1 MRRTKIVCTIGPA
14 SEDLDTI
21 KEFIRRGMD
30 VARLN
35 FSHGTHL
42 EHEERIRKIK
52 EASRLLHKRVGI
64 LVDTRGPEIRIKAFR
79 GGKVELQEGE
89 RFTLTTKEVDG
100 DSRRVS
106 ITYQGLPGDVRPGT
120 RILLDDG
127 LIELRVEKITSTEI
141 ETLVIHGGTI
151 SSYKGINVPGVY
163 INLPVLTAADEEDIA
178 FALQQDIDFIAASFI
193 RRAADVLA
201 IRRLL
206 EKSSSTVKLIA
217 KIENAEGVK
226 NFHEILQV
234 ADGIMVARGDLGV
247 EIPAEDVPLVQKKII
262 AACNRAGKPVIT
274 ATQMLDSMIR
284 HPRPTR
290 AEASDVANAIFD
302 GTDAVMLSG
311 ETASGAFPAE
321 AVETMARI
329 AARTEKALEYRAI
342 LEKLE
347 PALQNSVTDAI
358 SYATCRAAQDLG
370 VAAIISATHSG
381 HTARM
386 VSKYKPKAPIIA
398 VTPSAKVA
406 SALTLTWGVYP
417 LLCPPTSTTDE
428 TFNTSIKVALEAGLI
443 QSGDLVILTAGVP
456 VGVPGTTNF
465 MRIDTVGEVIIQGQG
480 IGKTAVTGVVHL
492 ALTPEEA
499 LDMEEGQILVS
510 NSTDKDFVPAMEKAA
525 AIITEAGGLT
535 SHAAIVGLSL
545 GKPVIVGATGAV
557 RKLSTGLLVTVDA
570 VRGLI
575 YRGRARVN

>member
-1 MRRTKIVCTIGPA
+1 M
-14 SEDLDTI
+14 
-21 KEFIRRGMD
+21 
-30 VARLN
+30 
-35 FSHGTHL
+35 
-42 EHEERIRKIK
+42 
-52 EASRLLHKRVGI
+52 
-64 LVDTRGPEIRIKAFR
+64 
-79 GGKVELQEGE
+79 
-89 RFTLTTKEVDG
+89 
-100 DSRRVS
+100 
-106 ITYQGLPGDVRPGT
+106 
-120 RILLDDG
+120 
-127 LIELRVEKITSTEI
+127 
-141 ETLVIHGGTI
+141 
-151 SSYKGINVPGVY
+151 
-163 INLPVLTAADEEDIA
+163 
-178 FALQQDIDFIAASFI
+178 
-193 RRAADVLA
+193 
-201 IRRLL
+201 
-206 EKSSSTVKLIA
+206 
-217 KIENAEGVK
+217 
-226 NFHEILQV
+226 
-234 ADGIMVARGDLGV
+234 
-247 EIPAEDVPLVQKKII
+247 
-262 AACNRAGKPVIT
+262 
-274 ATQMLDSMIR
+274 
-284 HPRPTR
+284 
-290 AEASDVANAIFD
+290 ANAIFD

-465 MRIDTVGEVIIQGQG
+465 MRIDTVGEVIISGQG
-480 IGKTAVTGVVHL
+480 IGKTAVTGVVHV

-499 LDMEEGQILVS
+499 LDMEDGQILVS
-510 NSTDKDFVPAMEKAA
+510 TSTDKDFVPAMEKAA
-525 AIITEAGGLT
+525 AIITETGGLT
-535 SHAAIVGLSL
+535 SHAAIVGLNL
-545 GKPVIVGATGAV
+545 GKPVIVGAAGAT
-557 RKLSTGLLVTVDA
+557 RKLATGLLVTVDA

>member
-21 KEFIRRGMD
+21 KEFIQRGMD

-42 EHEERIRKIK
+42 EHGERIKKIK

-141 ETLVIHGGTI
+141 ETLVIHGGSI

-163 INLPVLTAADEEDIA
+163 INLPVLTAADERDIA

-193 RRAADVLA
+193 RRAADVLT

-206 EKSSSTVKLIA
+206 EKNSSPVKLIA
-217 KIENAEGVK
+217 KIENSEGVK

-311 ETASGAFPAE
+311 ETASGAFPVE

-329 AARTEKALEYRAI
+329 AARTEEALEYREI
-342 LEKLE
+342 LEKLK

-417 LLCPPTSTTDE
+417 LLCPPTSSTDE
-428 TFNTSIKVALEAGLI
+428 TFNTSVKVALEAGLI

>member
-1 MRRTKIVCTIGPA
+1 
-14 SEDLDTI
+14 
-21 KEFIRRGMD
+21 
-30 VARLN
+30 
-35 FSHGTHL
+35 
-42 EHEERIRKIK
+42 
-52 EASRLLHKRVGI
+52 
-64 LVDTRGPEIRIKAFR
+64 
-79 GGKVELQEGE
+79 
-89 RFTLTTKEVDG
+89 
-100 DSRRVS
+100 
-106 ITYQGLPGDVRPGT
+106 
-120 RILLDDG
+120 LLDDG

-465 MRIDTVGEVIIQGQG
+465 MRIDTVGEVIISGQG
-480 IGKTAVTGVVHL
+480 IGKTAVTGVVHV

-499 LDMEEGQILVS
+499 LDMEDGQILVS
-510 NSTDKDFVPAMEKAA
+510 TSTDKDFVPAMEKAA
-525 AIITEAGGLT
+525 AIITETGGLT
-535 SHAAIVGLSL
+535 SHAAIVGLNL
-545 GKPVIVGATGAV
+545 GKPVIVGAAGAT
-557 RKLSTGLLVTVDA
+557 RKLATGLLVTVDA

>member
-1 MRRTKIVCTIGPA
+1 M
-14 SEDLDTI
+14 
-21 KEFIRRGMD
+21 
-30 VARLN
+30 
-35 FSHGTHL
+35 
-42 EHEERIRKIK
+42 
-52 EASRLLHKRVGI
+52 HKRVGI

-141 ETLVIHGGTI
+141 ETLVIHGGSI

-163 INLPVLTAADEEDIA
+163 ITLPVLTAADERDIA

-193 RRAADVLA
+193 RRAEDVLT

-206 EKSSSTVKLIA
+206 EKNSSPVKLIA

-247 EIPAEDVPLVQKKII
+247 EIPAEVVPLVQKKII

-329 AARTEKALEYRAI
+329 ATRTEEALEYRAI

-428 TFNTSIKVALEAGLI
+428 TFNTSVKVALEAGLI

-465 MRIDTVGEVIIQGQG
+465 MRIDTVGEVIIQG
-480 IGKTAVTGVVHL
+480 
-492 ALTPEEA
+492 
-499 LDMEEGQILVS
+499 
-510 NSTDKDFVPAMEKAA
+510 
-525 AIITEAGGLT
+525 
-535 SHAAIVGLSL
+535 
-545 GKPVIVGATGAV
+545 
-557 RKLSTGLLVTVDA
+557 
-570 VRGLI
+570 RGSVK
-575 YRGRARVN
+575 RP